1 MKKLNLLITTAIFSL
16 ILVACGGGSSS
27 SSTST
32 SSNVTS
38 ILAIGDSIGAGF
50 GGTTPWPSLVAA
62 GTGIPVANDSQNG
75 REAVQSVGLVSSQ
88 IAAVNPSHV
97 IIMLGTNDAIAGNI
111 GGAISAMQQIV
122 ANTQA
127 AGVTI
132 IVGTLPPLPFEGRI
146 GIAQQISAGYRSLGV
161 PIAEVEGAF
170 GGNTSL
176 IFDGIHPD
184 NQGQQLIADAFISN
198 L

>member
-1 MKKLNLLITTAIFSL
+1 MKKLHLLTITTIFSL
-16 ILVACGGGSSS
+16 ILAACGGGSSS

-50 GGTTPWPSLVAA
+50 GGTTPWPSLVAS
-62 GTGIPVANDSQNG
+62 GTGIPVANDSVNG
-75 REAVQSVGLVSSQ
+75 REAVQSVGLVRSQ
-88 IAAVNPSHV
+88 IAATNPSHV
-97 IIMLGTNDAIAGNI
+97 IILLGTNDALEGNP
-111 GGAISAMQQIV
+111 GGAVSAMRQIV
-122 ANTQA
+122 AETQA

-132 IVGTLPPLPFEGRI
+132 IVGTLPPLPFEGRN
-146 GIAQQISAGYRSLGV
+146 GLVQQISAGYRSLGA
-161 PIAEVEGAF
+161 PIAEIEGAF
-170 GGNTSL
+170 GGNSSL

-184 NQGQQLIADAFISN
+184 NQGQQLIADSFISN

>member
-1 MKKLNLLITTAIFSL
+1 MKKLNLLIATTIFSL

-50 GGTTPWPSLVAA
+50 GGTTPWPSLVAS
-62 GTGIPVANDSQNG
+62 GTGIPVANDSRNS
-75 REAVQSVGLVSSQ
+75 RAAAESVGLVRSQ

-97 IIMLGTNDAIAGNI
+97 IIMLGTNDAIDGSVS
-111 GGAISAMQQIV
+111 GAINAMRQIV
-122 ANTQA
+122 ADTQA

-132 IVGTLPPLPFEGRI
+132 IVGTIPPLPFEGRI
-146 GIAQQISAGYRSLGV
+146 GVSQQISAGYRSLGA

-184 NQGQQLIADAFISN
+184 NQGQLLIADAFISN